1 MAASRQMRHST
12 ESFLSKNSKE
22 EWPKVSKTGVLD
34 RLKLIRMGV
43 LTLSFYILTNSVQRF
58 AGMVSIHSGQNFLA
72 TRSFGLFSTTA
83 CCLLS
88 REIQDQLLPVNKLK
102 HPSDYLESP
111 KKNAEDIIRRAYLGL
126 GVFSLLEKKSF
137 LTALPSSVIALG
149 VHAQQSPLFQKGA
162 VLSTSKVATP
172 TQRQMIQIL
181 GNRYGCHQCGSR
193 QIFAAKRGFI
203 ADHMPPTSFVE
214 RLNDVW
220 WRKKFNIKVS
230 FSLPQIEG
238 DQILINFSTGIPMT
252 GRYFSLFLLTILPLL
267 PGGSLN
273 LLMHFRCFKF
283 RRSSSCCGRSVRNA
297 SEYKERL

>member
-1 MAASRQMRHST
+1 MIKIRQTVTACSSIKAMAATRQLLRHSA
-12 ESFLSKNSKE
+12 ESFVSKNFKE
-22 EWPKVSKTGVLD
+22 EWAKVSKTGVLD

-88 REIQDQLLPVNKLK
+88 REIQEHLLPVNKLK
-102 HPSDYLESP
+102 HLSDNLESP
-111 KKNAEDIIRRAYLGL
+111 NKNAEDIMRRAYLGL

-181 GNRYGCHQCGSR
+181 GNRHGCHQCGSR
-193 QIFAAKRGFI
+193 QFFSAKKGFI
-203 ADHMPPTSFVE
+203 ADHMPPTNFVE

-230 FSLPQIEG
+230 LSPPQIDG
-238 DQILINFSTGIPMT
+238 DQILVNFSTGIPMT
-252 GRYFSLFLLTILPLL
+252 GR
-267 PGGSLN
+267 
-273 LLMHFRCFKF
+273 CFPPF
-283 RRSSSCCGRSVRNA
+283 P
-297 SEYKERL
+297 